1 MVVNISSTVRVKA
14 AFTRAILRV
23 GGRLHLTADT
33 QKAVGW
39 RWLVINYPVDYNHT
53 LHWDRLCDDCYN
65 SLVIATS
72 ALLLHIVVML
82 IIRDV
87 LQHCYKGSSY
97 TPLPTRIEQDHHY

>member
-1 MVVNISSTVRVKA
+1 MVVNISSTVSA
-14 AFTRAILRV
+14 PQA
-23 GGRLHLTADT
+23 
-33 QKAVGW
+33 
-39 RWLVINYPVDYNHT
+39 WLVINYPVDYNHT